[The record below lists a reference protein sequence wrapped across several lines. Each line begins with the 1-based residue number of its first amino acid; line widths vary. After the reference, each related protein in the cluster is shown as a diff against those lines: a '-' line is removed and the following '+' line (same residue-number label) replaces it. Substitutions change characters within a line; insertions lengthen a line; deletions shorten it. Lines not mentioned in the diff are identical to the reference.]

1 MQKPETDIPGDQKL
15 QQVPWL
21 FQDAE
26 PFDLVLLMLQFLL
39 EVGYQPLAFEWPT
52 IP

>member
-1 MQKPETDIPGDQKL
+1 
-15 QQVPWL
+15 
-21 FQDAE
+21 
-26 PFDLVLLMLQFLL
+26 VLLMLQFLL